1 MEDKK
6 ELLKK
11 ELVEEL
17 AAEVTFAAEV
27 SDWEEQKGRENWG
40 DVPLWFGRAVIAAR
54 TVLTMDEALG
64 MKCLETLRAATEGA
78 DAEQRLAA
86 LGMLIN
92 SISYA
97 EKAGGVVR
105 SD

>member
-27 SDWEEQKGRENWG
+27 SDWEERKGREDWG
-40 DVPLWFGRAVIAAR
+40 YMPPWFRRAVSAAR

-86 LGMLIN
+86 LEMLID
-92 SISYA
+92 SILCA
-97 EKAGGVVR
+97 KEAWGVTR
-105 SD
+105 NG